1 VGEFCS
7 SGDDPLLL
15 LTNIKGAFP
24 LAGVGV
30 AMAEGDEGL
39 VVAIVTFRT
48 VGEEVEEVE
57 GRNRGRKEDT

>member
-1 VGEFCS
+1 VGEFCC

-15 LTNIKGAFP
+15 LTNIRGAFP

-30 AMAEGDEGL
+30 AIAEGDEGL
-39 VVAIVTFRT
+39 VAVVKFRT
-48 VGEEVEEVE
+48 VAEALEEVE